1 MRKASSS
8 MSSDATAEQTSRR
21 SSRSGREELPP
32 ALSSMWRL
40 CKLGYTHEPRL
51 VVVVVTLTLLQAVPD
66 ALIALW
72 LSLMADALLAGNTA
86 MLFATLAA
94 IGSLGD
100 FDLAPP
106 GSHHATDPTVPR
118 PRHDRARDPCRH
130 TPGVGLGA

>member
-72 LSLMADALLAGNTA
+72 LSLMAGRSWR
-86 MLFATLAA
+86 A
-94 IGSLGD
+94 I
-100 FDLAPP
+100 PP
-106 GSHHATDPTVPR
+106 CCSPCWRHWQPR
-118 PRHDRARDPCRH
+118 R
-130 TPGVGLGA
+130 L